1 MTKPSQLF
9 LLLCLLFLVS
19 CGNVSM
25 VSSLAKD
32 DYSFMQDPAEK
43 VLLIA
48 LTGDD
53 ANRRNVENTMKS
65 KLVKKIPEVQTSY
78 DIIKKGESTD
88 KLLNF
93 IRENNFT
100 HIITMHLAGVQKEI
114 KLKSATKTDYYSS
127 FPEYY
132 RDYGVY
138 LDKTWGTA
146 YEAAAGSERIEY
158 AVETNV
164 YSLKDKGLVYSALT
178 SSRGGTGFDKTLNA
192 TLSKVKNDMKKSGLF
207 K

>member
-1 MTKPSQLF
+1 MTKTSQL
-9 LLLCLLFLVS
+9 LILLCSLLFVS

-32 DYSFMQDPAEK
+32 DYSFKQDPAKK
-43 VLLIA
+43 VFLIA

-78 DIIKKGESTD
+78 NVIKKGEDID
-88 KLLNF
+88 KLFDF
-93 IRENNFT
+93 IRKNQFT
-100 HIITMHLAGVQKEI
+100 HIITMHLAGVEKEM

-132 RDYGVY
+132 RNYGVY
-138 LDKTWGTA
+138 LDKTWGTS
-146 YEAAAGSERIEY
+146 YEATAGDGRLKY

-164 YSLKDKGLVYSALT
+164 YSLKDEGLVYSALT
-178 SSRGGTGFDKTLNA
+178 SSYGGTGFDKTLNA
-192 TLSKVKNDMKKSGLF
+192 TLSKVSSDMKKSGLF